1 MVVIQHF
8 FIPCFRRRTSIEQKA
23 CRMNHLYFF
32 CYLIRRIQKL
42 VIYWRC
48 KRSIIAKGFILIR
61 RVSDDIIKLHAG
73 TPFLNGF
80 KVLGGSMAAL
90 APVFHFTG
98 YRGRLLLCRPEHG
111 KEVKLFCLRLGLAAG
126 HRQVQAVH
134 LPQVPTDDF
143 GDGLQLLFCWLAL
156 PAGLQMLRIGQQ
168 KVDPRQ
174 QKIISLILIAVGRLH
189 RMGGIFAPLVLC
201 GGVLAYHTQLA
212 VQNANAPGYRD
223 HLAGGGIVPGRQKG
237 GFAAGHL
244 QAAALHIL
252 HPCRGPALASRELHR
267 RFHRLPALGQLH
279 RELPGALLCPQP
291 TEPVGVQCVVHLVA
305 DPCGREYFALFA
317 GALLLGVGLL
327 HHPGQ
332 HHLVVGQPELL
343 GGDLGFIRDRFVHY
357 RLQLFRRVGGPDDVF
372 TGGFIF

>member
-1 MVVIQHF
+1 
-8 FIPCFRRRTSIEQKA
+8 
-23 CRMNHLYFF
+23 MNHFHLIRNF
-32 CYLIRRIQKL
+32 IRRIQKF
-42 VIYWRC
+42 VIYWGC
-48 KRSIIAKGFILIR
+48 KSFVIAKGFILIR

-80 KVLGGSMAAL
+80 KVLGRSMAAL

-111 KEVKLFCLRLGLAAG
+111 EQVKLFRLRLGLAAG
-126 HRQVQAVH
+126 HREVQAIH

-156 PAGLQMLRIGQQ
+156 PAGLQMLRKCQQQVDPCQQ
-168 KVDPRQ
+168 KV
-174 QKIISLILIAVGRLH
+174 IALILVAVGGLH
-189 RMGGIFAPLVLC
+189 RMGGIFAPLVL
-201 GGVLAYHTQLA
+201 GGGILAYHTQLA

-252 HPCRGPALASRELHR
+252 HPCRGLAAASRELHR
-267 RFHRLPALGQLH
+267 RFHRLPALGQFH
-279 RELPGALLCPQP
+279 GELPSGLLCPQR
-291 TEPVGVQCVVHLVA
+291 TEPVGIQCVVHLVA
-305 DPCGREYFALFA
+305 DPCRAEHLAFFA

-343 GGDLGFIRDRFVHY
+343 RSDWRFVRHRLVHY
-357 RLQLFRRVGGPDDVF
+357 RLQFFRRVGGPDDVF
-372 TGGFIF
+372 AGGFIF

>member
-1 MVVIQHF
+1 
-8 FIPCFRRRTSIEQKA
+8 
-23 CRMNHLYFF
+23 
-32 CYLIRRIQKL
+32 
-42 VIYWRC
+42 
-48 KRSIIAKGFILIR
+48 
-61 RVSDDIIKLHAG
+61 
-73 TPFLNGF
+73 
-80 KVLGGSMAAL
+80 MAAL

-98 YRGRLLLCRPEHG
+98 YRGRLQLCRPEHG
-111 KEVKLFCLRLGLAAG
+111 KEVKLFCLRLRLAAG
-126 HRQVQAVH
+126 HRQVQTVH
-134 LPQVPTDDF
+134 LPQVPTDDV

-156 PAGLQMLRIGQQ
+156 PAGLQMLCIGQQ
-168 KVDPRQ
+168 QVDPCQ
-174 QKIISLILIAVGRLH
+174 QQIIALILVAVGGLH
-189 RMGGIFAPLVLC
+189 RMGGIFAPLVLG

-252 HPCRGPALASRELHR
+252 HPCRGSAAASRKLHR

-279 RELPGALLCPQP
+279 RELPGGLLCPQR
-291 TEPVGVQCVVHLVA
+291 TEPVGIQCVVHLVA
-305 DPCGREYFALFA
+305 DPCGAEHLAFFA

-343 GGDLGFIRDRFVHY
+343 GGDLRSIRHRLVHY
-357 RLQLFRRVGGPDDVF
+357 RLQFLRRVGCPDDVL
-372 TGGFIF
+372 TGGAVF